1 MCGCPYIRPTLVVCV
16 LFRLIDSIKAFP
28 LIYVLTDGGPGG
40 ATQVTNY
47 YAFEQTFS
55 FSYWGYGSAVATL
68 MVARRVRAVGRG
80 QPAGR
85 RGDR

>member
-1 MCGCPYIRPTLVVCV
+1 M
-16 LFRLIDSIKAFP
+16 
-28 LIYVLTDGGPGG
+28 IYVLTDGGPGG

-68 MVARRVRAVGRG
+68 MVAGVLLLSVLVNRLGG
-80 QPAGR
+80 ETL
-85 RGDR
+85 DE